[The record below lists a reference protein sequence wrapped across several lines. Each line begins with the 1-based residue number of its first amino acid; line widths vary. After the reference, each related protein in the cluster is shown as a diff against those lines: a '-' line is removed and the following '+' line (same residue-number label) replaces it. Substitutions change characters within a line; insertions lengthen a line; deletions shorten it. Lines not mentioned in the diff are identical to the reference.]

1 MVSFAVILVINP
13 LFTWKDMPDYIAH
26 VQTHNQF
33 FKYLAQ
39 GERKFLARI
48 ANSFGIAFVVT
59 TAMHYFVQISAV
71 RLNILAGETEGLL
84 QFVQEYPISGM
95 AAINMLGWTLFLG
108 LSSLFAALVFSG
120 RGVRRLIRYAL
131 LSNAAICLLGGVA
144 YVLDVTLLVFLTM
157 NLAMGLA
164 VFLALMGLVVHFR
177 RGGAATSTE
186 SPV

>member
-1 MVSFAVILVINP
+1 
-13 LFTWKDMPDYIAH
+13 
-26 VQTHNQF
+26 
-33 FKYLAQ
+33 
-39 GERKFLARI
+39 
-48 ANSFGIAFVVT
+48 
-59 TAMHYFVQISAV
+59 
-71 RLNILAGETEGLL
+71 L

-120 RGVRRLIRYAL
+120 RGFRRLIRYAL
-131 LSNAAICLLGGVA
+131 LSNATICLLGGVA
-144 YVLDVTLLVFLTM
+144 HVLDITFLVFLTM

-164 VFLALMGLVVHFR
+164 FFLALIGLVVHFR